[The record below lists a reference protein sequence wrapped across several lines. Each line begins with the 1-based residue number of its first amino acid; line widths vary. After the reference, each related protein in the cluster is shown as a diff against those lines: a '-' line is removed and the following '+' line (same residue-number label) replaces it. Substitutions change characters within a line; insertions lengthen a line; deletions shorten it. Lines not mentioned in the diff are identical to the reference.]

1 MVGPPFMAG
10 VEGFIS
16 CWSDVRYLVVVMQPL
31 IWVDKLLHCTPI
43 CLAPAIIAKAR
54 SKVVSDI
61 QDLKPR
67 SGEEHVC
74 IVLYDIDITHDGQHF
89 MKYSFTR
96 LQSYIVEPKYK
107 NLVHPSFPPAFD
119 SFGQT
124 VGVFYGIHAP
134 NPLGDDFLLMGKFFD
149 E

>member
-16 CWSDVRYLVVVMQPL
+16 CWSDVRYLVVFMQPL

-96 LQSYIVEPKYK
+96 LQSYFPLLNPNTRSWFTQAFHLLWTRLGKL
-107 NLVHPSFPPAFD
+107 LVSFM
-119 SFGQT
+119 GYMHQT
-124 VGVFYGIHAP
+124 HLEMISC
-134 NPLGDDFLLMGKFFD
+134 
-149 E
+149 